1 VRHRTI
7 RVHRRQ
13 GVSRLAGEAKAS
25 HGPVDQ
31 LVSDGEMA
39 QINLKQTEPLS
50 MGWFSSGGGEGS
62 MGMLEATVD
71 AIELGNLNAYIEF
84 LFINRDPGQRAATD
98 DFMNYA
104 TAHGIEVITLSSYQF
119 RKERSSVPREELRE
133 MFDEEAMKK
142 LAKFNPKIAITAGY
156 MLIAPLL
163 CERFKMINIH
173 PALPGGPIGTWQD
186 VTWAL
191 IDQKVTESGVMMNVA
206 TKEVDAGP
214 VLSYCRYPITG
225 GELDGMWFRAREES
239 AGAIK
244 EREGERN
251 PLFMAL
257 RELQL
262 PRERPLLVETLKAIT
277 GGEINQNNPDATGP
291 LDLTSQVEMALMPD
305 EEEA

>member
-1 VRHRTI
+1 M
-7 RVHRRQ
+7 RRRR
-13 GVSRLAGEAKAS
+13 GVTRLAGEAKAS
-25 HGPVDQ
+25 QGPVEQ
-31 LVSDGEMA
+31 LVPDGDMS
-39 QINLKQTEPLS
+39 QINPNQTEPLS
-50 MGWFSSGGGEGS
+50 MGWVSSGGGEGS

-84 LFINRDPGQRAATD
+84 LFVNRDPGQRAATD
-98 DFMNYA
+98 EFMNYA

-119 RKERSSVPREELRE
+119 RKERSAVPWEQLRE
-133 MFDEEAMKK
+133 MFDEEAAKK
-142 LAKFNPKIAITAGY
+142 LTKFNPKIVIAAGY

-191 IDQKVTESGVMMNVA
+191 IDQKVTESGVMMNIA

-225 GELDGMWFRAREES
+225 VDLDWMWFRAREES
-239 AGAIK
+239 AAAIK

-257 RELQL
+257 RELGL

-277 GGEINQNNPDATGP
+277 GGEINPNNPAATP
-291 LDLTSQVEMALMPD
+291 LDLTLQVEMALTPDD
-305 EEEA
+305 EESE